1 MIYYTSNNAEFLHK
15 TLFCLSQGYELMS
28 KIMTVKDL
36 HHAQRLLEKWDE
48 RYELLLTPQQQHR
61 KFLNGSSTFCCI
73 VRNYVEKNEEF
84 VPSESA
90 WADFEFAPNHSEFQM
105 HTQGFHIFLFCRVN
119 PMLLVQNG
127 EKIEPTDRQK
137 ISYINEQLRK
147 EIKSCE
153 EFSIC
158 SLQSGGYR
166 VIRKTKRAKSLK
178 ELQDL
183 SLSENSKHATDW
195 TWELTKEK
203 YAQLREVGINL
214 VQQYHDFCSKQVR
227 SSKEKALY
235 WEKHFKSLEGLVG
248 FRGVRSQVGKIW
260 NEEATLFH
268 KKYNQQFVGDYS
280 HARKLKLSYIKA
292 SKMKIE
298 NNSLIEDALKQ
309 YQDVHIQYLKIL
321 HDDWKKKNLKD

>member
-195 TWELTKEK
+195 TWELTKENMLNFVK
-203 YAQLREVGINL
+203 LGLIL
-214 VQQYHDFCSKQVR
+214 F
-227 SSKEKALY
+227 SSTTIFAVN
-235 WEKHFKSLEGLVG
+235 KSD
-248 FRGVRSQVGKIW
+248 R
-260 NEEATLFH
+260 A
-268 KKYNQQFVGDYS
+268 
-280 HARKLKLSYIKA
+280 
-292 SKMKIE
+292 
-298 NNSLIEDALKQ
+298 
-309 YQDVHIQYLKIL
+309 
-321 HDDWKKKNLKD
+321 KKKPCIGRNILKVWRG